1 MKNYKTKRNEFG
13 WRFLISVRKDGV
25 ITLRKSSNKVFGNEH
40 FLQLNKEEEIDLLLK
55 AIKERKQKSGK

>member
-25 ITLRKSSNKVFGNEH
+25 INLRKSSNKVYGNEH
-40 FLQLNKEEEIDLLLK
+40 YLQINKKEEIDLLLK
-55 AIKERKQKSGK
+55 ALKELKKDQRK